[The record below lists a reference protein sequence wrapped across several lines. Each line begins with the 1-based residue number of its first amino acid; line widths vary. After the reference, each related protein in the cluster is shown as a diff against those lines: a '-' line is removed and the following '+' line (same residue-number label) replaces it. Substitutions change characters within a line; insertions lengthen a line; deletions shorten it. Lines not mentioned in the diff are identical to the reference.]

1 MHNLKKSKKI
11 VNVNSELDIFL
22 ATGMEI
28 FSSLNKKNNKSNHK
42 IDEKNNFDKFY
53 TTAEKKID
61 SLIAEYEKV
70 KISNG
75 INSSNKSNINKN
87 LENIAES
94 RNHLDKK
101 PDMPHFEICDNSEK
115 IYKMTSDP
123 LHDSLSEKPKTDKKI
138 EKKIINKA
146 VGKKDITKNRS
157 SFKLPRF
164 KIRKRSKK
172 NKSKDMITPVKNHD
186 STKISNTT
194 VIGKTERNS
203 SKVNDSETESI
214 EKNVSNNINK
224 EKVKISDINKCET
237 EKKENLSEKL
247 DSDNDLIKILK
258 ITDNLLEELPDEVIE
273 KFVNSKDFSLYEKV
287 IRKYQIKWLLW
298 VY

>member
-287 IRKYQIKWLLW
+287 IRKYQIK
-298 VY
+298 